1 MKVSKDVR
9 SLLERADPLRS
20 ESGMSEADAAQ
31 MRHAILSAARD
42 SQAARMIPMIWPR
55 AVAVAAA
62 VVLLVVVAT
71 IAGSR
76 RPGSVAAP
84 PVEKAVAVPEAAGE
98 RLQLQFA
105 TPGGTRVIW
114 TLDPEFKVGGV
125 AP

>member
-20 ESGMSEADAAQ
+20 ESGMSEADVAR
-31 MRHAILSAARD
+31 MRHELLTAPRE

-62 VVLLVVVAT
+62 VVLMVVVAT

-76 RPGSVAAP
+76 RPGGVAPP
-84 PVEKAVAVPEAAGE
+84 PVEKAVVVPEADGE

-114 TLDPEFKVGGV
+114 TLDPEFKMGGV